1 MPADGAIEGPIGLIA
16 GNGALPKLFAQG
28 AARAGRRVVAVAH
41 RGETAQ
47 DLQQEVE
54 ALTWVRVGQLGAI
67 LKTFKR
73 AGVQQAAMAGGIDKR
88 RLLGHFRPDWAGLR
102 LLWRL
107 ARRRDDAM
115 LKALAGVFEA
125 HGIAIISSTAFLP
138 EVLTPV
144 GILGQ
149 VRPTAT
155 AQRDLAE
162 GLRLAHA
169 IGALDVGQTVALKEG
184 TVVALEALE
193 GTDGCIERAGALTCG
208 RGVVIVKAAKPG
220 QDMRF
225 DVPTIGPQTVATAA
239 AAGVLAL
246 GLEAGRTLILQA
258 EETIEAA
265 NRAGMALVGLKGAP

>member
-1 MPADGAIEGPIGLIA
+1 MPADGRQGPIGLIA
-16 GNGALPKLFAQG
+16 GNGAFPKLFARG
-28 AARAGRRVVAVAH
+28 AARAGHRVVAVAH
-41 RGETAQ
+41 RGETAP
-47 DLQQEVE
+47 DLIQEVD

-88 RLLGHFRPDWAGLR
+88 RLLSHFRPDVAGLR

-125 HGIAIISSTAFLP
+125 HGIRIIPSTAFVP

-144 GILGQ
+144 GLLGHI
-149 VRPTAT
+149 RPSA
-155 AQRDLAE
+155 AARRDLAE

-169 IGALDVGQTVALKEG
+169 IGALDVGQTVALTEG

-193 GTDGCIERAGALTCG
+193 GTDGCIERAGALTGG

-225 DVPTIGPQTVATAA
+225 DVPTIGPKTVATAA
-239 AAGVLAL
+239 AAGVVAL

-258 EETIEAA
+258 NETIEAA
-265 NRAGMALVGLKGAP
+265 NRAGMALVGLDGGC